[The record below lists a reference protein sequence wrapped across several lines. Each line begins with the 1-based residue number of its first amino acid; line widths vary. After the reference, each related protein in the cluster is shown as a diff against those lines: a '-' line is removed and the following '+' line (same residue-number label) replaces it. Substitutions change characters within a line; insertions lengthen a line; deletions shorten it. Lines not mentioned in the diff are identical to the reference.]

1 MRKQELVY
9 VHGLLAEVKEYYE
22 TVTGEPIHTPEYD
35 ACEVRPTGIHRSKP
49 AHEEAVTT
57 LAGELTER
65 MADRQQ
71 MTAD

>member
-1 MRKQELVY
+1 MKKQELVY
-9 VHGLLAEVKEYYE
+9 MHGLLVEVREYYE
-22 TVTGEPIHTPEYD
+22 RVSGATVDTPEYD
-35 ACEVRPTGIHRSKP
+35 ACQVRPTGIHRSKP

-57 LAGELTER
+57 LARELTDA